1 MSCMRSGFFSVAFCC
16 LCLCRNLSMVW
27 CGRDSDKWKWDLSL
41 GSFTLCFRFPT
52 RTLCV
57 LLLKSQTEA
66 HYSTTLG
73 SRVLRTTSTGSTIC
87 TKTQTMIFTCVWLG
101 RMNWKKCKQSSI
113 RCKTKE
119 LRKFAL
125 PTILTL
131 AINEK
136 NKTYITAQVVGS
148 LHIIA
153 GDRLSA
159 LASKVDTSFPCSIGV
174 GRAEHGCSLHT
185 TALCFHIQLAGVTT
199 FSESRSGNH
208 TRDTVSG
215 RGTAPS
221 NVCLVESLDRS
232 PHLPY
237 CKIGR

>member
-1 MSCMRSGFFSVAFCC
+1 MGFSSLSNWGTSDTKPECSRPPQEIRVFTSTHKAILYRTCSCTGASARILTYMSCMRSGFFSVAFCC

-27 CGRDSDKWKWDLSL
+27 CGRDSDKWKWDLSM
-41 GSFTLCFRFPT
+41 GSFSLCFRFPT

-57 LLLKSQTEA
+57 PLLKSQTEA

-136 NKTYITAQVVGS
+136 NKT
-148 LHIIA
+148 
-153 GDRLSA
+153 
-159 LASKVDTSFPCSIGV
+159 
-174 GRAEHGCSLHT
+174 
-185 TALCFHIQLAGVTT
+185 
-199 FSESRSGNH
+199 
-208 TRDTVSG
+208 
-215 RGTAPS
+215 
-221 NVCLVESLDRS
+221 
-232 PHLPY
+232 
-237 CKIGR
+237 